1 AAMAGFFAM
10 VASLYG
16 IQAALRMRSEETA
29 VRLEPLLATRV
40 GRLRWAAGHLVFAFL
55 GTAGLLLVG
64 GVMLGLSNGLRTHDV
79 GGSIGDMLAGMVVQ
93 LPAVW
98 VIIALTVTVFGLAPK
113 FSTAGWAIGSAALLI
128 SMFGPIV
135 NVPQVVLDISPFQH
149 PPKLPGQPFAATP
162 LLWLL
167 LIAAVALAAGLVG
180 WRRRDVG

>member
-1 AAMAGFFAM
+1 MPGANIRLKSRRVIGS
-10 VASLYG
+10 VVTC
-16 IQAALRMRSEETA
+16 QR
-29 VRLEPLLATRV
+29 VRLV
-40 GRLRWAAGHLVFAFL
+40 SFAAQR
-55 GTAGLLLVG
+55 
-64 GVMLGLSNGLRTHDV
+64 GVPPEEVARISAEQ
-79 GGSIGDMLAGMVVQ
+79 GDMLAGMVVQ
-93 LPAVW
+93 VPAVW